1 MRTRNVR
8 PAHVVSDRLFP
19 KLSWIGHVRLR
30 VGYLGGHTQLRG
42 QAKDARVLDVAIVGC
57 ETGGT
62 TRALL
67 SALESS
73 EQFILATYHDVMMAQ
88 MFEGPVVFIG
98 DAAHATSPQ
107 LGQGANLALVDAW
120 VLATMLEG
128 ALGGET
134 ASESTQGRIQRAL
147 RSFDVQRRPRHR
159 YYQDVSRWLT
169 PWFQSDHKALGPVQD
184 LIFGPM
190 CRVPY
195 TRREMLPGLAGVKS
209 GRFSA
214 DALP

>member
-1 MRTRNVR
+1 
-8 PAHVVSDRLFP
+8 
-19 KLSWIGHVRLR
+19 
-30 VGYLGGHTQLRG
+30 
-42 QAKDARVLDVAIVGC
+42 
-57 ETGGT
+57 
-62 TRALL
+62 
-67 SALESS
+67 
-73 EQFILATYHDVMMAQ
+73 MMAQ

-120 VLATMLEG
+120 VLASMLEG

-184 LIFGPM
+184 LIFGPK